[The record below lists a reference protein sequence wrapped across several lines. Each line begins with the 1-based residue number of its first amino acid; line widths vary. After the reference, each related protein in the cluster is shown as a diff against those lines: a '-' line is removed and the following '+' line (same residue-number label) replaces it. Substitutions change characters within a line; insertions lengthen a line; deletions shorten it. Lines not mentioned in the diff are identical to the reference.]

1 MREKGWL
8 TPLHVA
14 AYNGSLECARLLLF
28 YNTEDGECG
37 TNINASDRGGHT
49 PLHHAVYGGH
59 LDVRTFSFSAYV
71 VLAFLTEPHLLL
83 QNLRW
88 SVCFLQTVPL

>member
-1 MREKGWL
+1 MRDKTWL

-14 AYNGSLECARLLLF
+14 AFNGALECARLLLF
-28 YNTEDGECG
+28 YNTDEEFG

-59 LDVRTFSFSAYV
+59 VDVILRLSCHLYV
-71 VLAFLTEPHLLL
+71 VYIDRIRRQYILFH
-83 QNLRW
+83 
-88 SVCFLQTVPL
+88 

>member
-1 MREKGWL
+1 MRDKSWL

-14 AYNGSLECARLLLF
+14 AFNGSLECARLLLF
-28 YNTEDGECG
+28 YNTKGEEFG

-59 LDVRTFSFSAYV
+59 IDVK
-71 VLAFLTEPHLLL
+71 
-83 QNLRW
+83 
-88 SVCFLQTVPL
+88 